1 MKAKKINRNNKTSPI
16 VKLVILA
23 VCAFSVV
30 STIKI
35 QLNVSAK
42 EQELELLNQQ
52 IVEQTL
58 KNKEILKLVE
68 STDDNGYMERMARGR
83 WGYVYPQERVYV
95 DISGN

>member
-1 MKAKKINRNNKTSPI
+1 MKVNKKHNKKTPRI
-16 VKLVILA
+16 VKLLILT
-23 VCAFSVV
+23 VCVFSIISSV
-30 STIKI
+30 KI
-35 QLNVSAK
+35 QLDVSAK
-42 EQELELLNQQ
+42 NKELEVLNGQ

-68 STDDNGYMERMARGR
+68 STDDNGYMERMARGK

>member
-1 MKAKKINRNNKTSPI
+1 MRTIKKQTKKTPRI
-16 VKLVILA
+16 VKIIILA
-23 VCAFSVV
+23 LCVFSAI

-35 QLNVSAK
+35 QLDVSAK
-42 EQELELLNQQ
+42 NVELDMINGE
-52 IVEQTL
+52 IVQQTL

-68 STDDNGYMERMARGR
+68 ATDDNGYMERMARGK

>member
-1 MKAKKINRNNKTSPI
+1 MKAKKLKQNKKTSPI

-23 VCAFSVV
+23 VCAFSVA

-35 QLNVSAK
+35 QLNVSEK
-42 EQELELLNQQ
+42 EQELDLLNQQ